1 MLFQKKIYSA
11 PATPSASVQKFQ
23 LDFGEKSK
31 QPLEF
36 GDSDLEFPDSPALVD
51 LQKFTVEKEDT
62 NIGLDTAE
70 EKNEGLRSIRTDND
84 SFFDDG
90 DDDVY
95 SSDDDKGFDE
105 EGCTHVRTKPYHD
118 NELPWTTAAYN

>member
-1 MLFQKKIYSA
+1 MESSQNVVSKTISSA
-11 PATPSASVQKFQ
+11 PSTPSASDQIVQLAFC
-23 LDFGEKSK
+23 DKSK
-31 QPLEF
+31 QAPEF
-36 GDSDLEFPDSPALVD
+36 ADSDLEFPESPALVD

-62 NIGLDTAE
+62 KIGLDTA
-70 EKNEGLRSIRTDND
+70 DHD

-118 NELPWTTAAYN
+118 YELPSTTAAYN

>member
-1 MLFQKKIYSA
+1 MESSQNVVSKTISSA
-11 PATPSASVQKFQ
+11 PSTPSASDQIDQ
-23 LDFGEKSK
+23 LAFCDKSK
-31 QPLEF
+31 QALEF
-36 GDSDLEFPDSPALVD
+36 ADSDLEFPESPALVD

-62 NIGLDTAE
+62 KIGFE

-105 EGCTHVRTKPYHD
+105 EGCTHVRTKPSHD
-118 NELPWTTAAYN
+118 YDLP